1 HLREEALHV
10 GEAPEHGADAD
21 TRARRDLLRGRLE
34 DPLAHQ
40 LEQRVDDRLPAALGA
55 TDPAVGRQRG
65 GSARRGC
72 HDRELWHSLCQNK
85 KATHEACAGSGAGGA
100 MAIHPTTKQ
109 IESLMARP
117 ADQPVVMVNLLRFKP
132 RADAPDEGISGE
144 EAYRRYAEPMR
155 TFVESRGGRFLW
167 VGRVDSQ
174 VIGSGGEG
182 FHMIGL
188 VEYPSREAFLAIAT
202 DPHVQE
208 IGIHRAAGLESQ
220 WLIAA
225 TTVK

>member
-1 HLREEALHV
+1 
-10 GEAPEHGADAD
+10 
-21 TRARRDLLRGRLE
+21 
-34 DPLAHQ
+34 
-40 LEQRVDDRLPAALGA
+40 
-55 TDPAVGRQRG
+55 
-65 GSARRGC
+65 
-72 HDRELWHSLCQNK
+72 
-85 KATHEACAGSGAGGA
+85 
-100 MAIHPTTKQ
+100 MAIYPTTKQ
-109 IESLMARP
+109 IESLMAGP
-117 ADQPVVMVNLLRFKP
+117 TGQPVVMVNLLRFKP

-167 VGRVDSQ
+167 IGRVDSQ

-202 DPHVQE
+202 DPHVQD
-208 IGIHRAAGLESQ
+208 IGVHRAAGLESQ

-225 TTVK
+225 TAVK

>member
-1 HLREEALHV
+1 MPQYKGNPPRRAPGAAQEGRNGDPSDHEA
-10 GEAPEHGADAD
+10 
-21 TRARRDLLRGRLE
+21 
-34 DPLAHQ
+34 
-40 LEQRVDDRLPAALGA
+40 
-55 TDPAVGRQRG
+55 
-65 GSARRGC
+65 
-72 HDRELWHSLCQNK
+72 DREPDGRPRRP
-85 KATHEACAGSGAGGA
+85 AGRDGQPPALQAAGGR
-100 MAIHPTTKQ
+100 TG
-109 IESLMARP
+109 RG
-117 ADQPVVMVNLLRFKP
+117 D
-132 RADAPDEGISGE
+132 SGE
-144 EAYRRYAEPMR
+144 EAYRRYAGPMR

-167 VGRVDSQ
+167 IGRVDSQ